1 MPKLL
6 YKYDDQ
12 KFNEMKSKI
21 IITALL
27 TFLFG
32 IARAQQPDLL
42 PPAQTEPFELTPFNI
57 TLYFVMPVVIFVIYL
72 WYRKSKSKK

>member
-1 MPKLL
+1 VPKLL

-12 KFNEMKSKI
+12 KLNEMKSKI
-21 IITALL
+21 IITAIL

-42 PPAQTEPFELTPFNI
+42 PPVQTDPIELTPFNI
-57 TLYFVMPVVIFVIYL
+57 ILYFVMPVLIFVIYFL
-72 WYRKSKSKK
+72 YRKSKRKK